1 MISIITTIHNQL
13 AMNRLFYKYITKYT
27 DLPYELIIIDNNST
41 DGSAEFFEDKGVTVI
56 KNPHNYSYPY
66 TQNQGIKIAKGQ
78 YLAFLNND
86 LIVSKDWASRILA
99 IMQQKQI
106 EIASFASNDFL
117 ERQYFKNYIQR
128 RWKYIKY
135 SLRPIIGTGYLS
147 LKLMN
152 FLMYGNWERF
162 TEKRYRK
169 FGYQTLEGFSGP
181 CIIMTEEA
189 INKVGLWDE
198 RIQEADFDLYFRTK
212 MRKLSNNDIQPVQ
225 TALGIYFHH
234 YQRLTLKSKPRPFAD
249 AKNIIPLKDKWGKQI
264 NWLLKDIG
272 SYT

>member
-1 MISIITTIHNQL
+1 
-13 AMNRLFYKYITKYT
+13 MNRLFYKNLVEYT
-27 DLPYELIIIDNNST
+27 DFPYELIIVDNNST
-41 DGSAEFFEDKGVTVI
+41 DGSAEFFEQKGAIVI

-66 TQNQGIKIAKGQ
+66 TQNQGIKIAKGE

-86 LIVSKDWASRILA
+86 LIVSKNWASRILA

-117 ERQYFKNYIQR
+117 EQQFFKNYIQR

-135 SLRPIIGTGYLS
+135 SLRPIIGTSYLS
-147 LKLMN
+147 LKVMN
-152 FLMYGNWERF
+152 FLMYGNWEGF
-162 TEKRYRK
+162 TEKRYEK
-169 FGYQTLEGFSGP
+169 FGNKTIEGFSGP
-181 CIIMTEEA
+181 CIIMTEKA
-189 INKVGLWDE
+189 IHKVGLWDE

-212 MRKLSNNDIQPVQ
+212 MRNLSNNDILPVQ

-249 AKNIIPLKDKWGKQI
+249 ASNIIPLKEKWGKQI
-264 NWLLKDIG
+264 NWLVKDIG